1 MTLGSLQEPWPRKP
15 TERQEKHVAVLRE
28 AIAMLRQVMHEAE
41 GSQDPGQHQ
50 EHVWSTRRMDM
61 AATLLEMAEMF
72 AIKAALEN

>member
-50 EHVWSTRRMDM
+50 EHVWSTRRMAA
-61 AATLLEMAEMF
+61 AATHLEIAEMF
-72 AIKAALEN
+72 AVKAALEN